1 MKKKETSGSPQL
13 SSLKDK
19 THKVRALEI
28 ESVGNVDIVTELAAI
43 PDWQM
48 ITSLRI
54 QSTTKHYF
62 AGAFV

>member
-1 MKKKETSGSPQL
+1 MKKKETRDSPHL

-28 ESVGNVDIVTELAAI
+28 ELVGNTDIVIELAAI
-43 PDWQM
+43 PDCYM

-54 QSTTKHYF
+54 QFTTKHYF